1 MKWARITNGGHG
13 KELIHRGRKYPLSAF
28 EGPGNWA
35 LYRGAEVL
43 ISGYHADGRGT
54 YALLIH
60 PADPHR
66 GKVVPRG
73 ELTPL

>member
-1 MKWARITNGGHG
+1 MRWQRITNGRHG
-13 KELIHRGRKYPLSAF
+13 EGLTYRGRKYPLSAF

-43 ISGYHADGRGT
+43 VSGYYADGRGA
-54 YALLIH
+54 YALLMH

-66 GKVVPRG
+66 GKVVPRE